1 MEWRWVD
8 LRATADEHISS
19 SHNHEFISFQAADLH
34 LANLCDSCEG
44 EGDIYKV
51 GMAANFGEPEALKLL
66 PNLVL
71 CVRSLILN
79 PKWAKCWLI
88 EDAQHMVEP
97 ELECS
102 SLESEDGEALL
113 PGWQLVPNNL

>member
-51 GMAANFGEPEALKLL
+51 GMAANFDEPEALKLL
-66 PNLVL
+66 LNWEPLRKISDFEPKVGKMLV
-71 CVRSLILN
+71 
-79 PKWAKCWLI
+79 
-88 EDAQHMVEP
+88 D
-97 ELECS
+97 
-102 SLESEDGEALL
+102 
-113 PGWQLVPNNL
+113 